1 MSQLSNSG
9 EKWST
14 SPRFVA
20 VISPIISAMDS
31 TFDNRATL
39 AQPLLAESSSS
50 ESVGVETVMND
61 MRDRIVTIPDYQR
74 DGDQWDDAS
83 KSLFVE
89 SIINNLTVPAL
100 FFEAQLGADKV
111 ERSEVV
117 DGQQRLTTLSAFY
130 EGKFALVDSSDAPY
144 LSPNSVHYAGKKFDE
159 LPVAYK
165 QAFKRYRLTV
175 IRLRQLGD
183 MRLEVFR
190 RINQGGTPLSG
201 QDIRLAYFG
210 EGSKSMA
217 FIRLVGI
224 YDRSSA
230 AASRFVRSAKEKYDL
245 TLPWSDE
252 LAFNTWNDWWAEKEI
267 SRGQTASEMFLWALT
282 VAQAEK
288 LNSLLSNPGA
298 LKTLNCRYNETISEA
313 LDAHCAQIQF
323 QDRNPERESLL
334 MRPEEMRDEFFP
346 YFQKWLDFLLRRAGS
361 SIPVTRHRIVGTVIG
376 AAYPN
381 RIYPADLKEPN
392 GSEIAGF
399 IRAPRDVAKSFAV
412 DWPESKGR
420 WGGLRGYRAQF
431 AAAAKIVSQLRS

>member
-1 MSQLSNSG
+1 MA
-9 EKWST
+9 ST
-14 SPRFVA
+14 FG
-20 VISPIISAMDS
+20 DS
-31 TFDNRATL
+31 TAP

-61 MRDRIVTIPDYQR
+61 MRDGIVTIPDYQR
-74 DGDQWDDAS
+74 DGDQWDEVS
-83 KSLFVE
+83 RSLFVE

-100 FFEAQLGADKV
+100 FFEAQVGKDGV

-117 DGQQRLTTLSAFY
+117 DGQQRLTTLRAFY
-130 EGKFALVDSSDAPY
+130 EGQFSLVPSNDAPY
-144 LSPNSVHYAGKKFDE
+144 LSPNSIHYAGKKFDE

-165 QAFKRYRLTV
+165 QAFKKYRLTV

-210 EGSKSMA
+210 DGSPSMG

-224 YDRSSA
+224 YDQSSA
-230 AASRFVRSAKEKYDL
+230 ASGRFIQSAKGKYGL
-245 TLPWSDE
+245 KLPWSDD
-252 LAFNTWNDWWAEKEI
+252 LAFGTWNDWWAEKEI

-282 VAQAEK
+282 AAQAEK
-288 LNSLLSNPGA
+288 LGSLLSNPGA
-298 LKTLNCRYNETISEA
+298 LKTLKCRYNETISEA
-313 LDAHCAQIQF
+313 LDAHCAQIQY
-323 QDRNPERESLL
+323 QDRNPEQVPLL
-334 MRPEEMRDEFFP
+334 MQMEEMREKFFP
-346 YFQKWLDFLLRRAGS
+346 FFQKWVDFLLRRAGS

-376 AAYPN
+376 AAYPKQ
-381 RIYPADLKEPN
+381 IYPEGLKEPN
-392 GSEIAGF
+392 GTEVAGF
-399 IRAPRDVAKSFAV
+399 IRSPRDVAKSFKV

-431 AAAAKIVSQLRS
+431 AAAAEILSHLRS

>member
-1 MSQLSNSG
+1 MASLFG
-9 EKWST
+9 
-14 SPRFVA
+14 
-20 VISPIISAMDS
+20 DG
-31 TFDNRATL
+31 ATL

-50 ESVGVETVMND
+50 ESVGVETVVND

-74 DGDQWDDAS
+74 DGDQWDEVS

-89 SIINNLTVPAL
+89 SVINNLTIPAL
-100 FFEAQLGADKV
+100 FFEAQLGGDGV
-111 ERSEVV
+111 ERSEVA
-117 DGQQRLTTLSAFY
+117 DGQQRLTTLSGFY
-130 EGKFALVDSSDAPY
+130 EGQFSLVASNDAPY
-144 LSPNSVHYAGKKFDE
+144 SSPNSIHYAGKTFDE

-210 EGSKSMA
+210 EGSGSMA

-224 YDRSSA
+224 YDKDSA
-230 AASRFVRSAKEKYDL
+230 AAGRFVQSAKEKHGL
-245 TLPWSDE
+245 HFPWSDQ
-252 LAFNTWNDWWAEKEI
+252 LAFTTWNDWWAEKEI

-282 VAQAEK
+282 AAQADK

-298 LKTLNCRYNETISEA
+298 LKTLKCRYNETISEA
-313 LDAHCAQIQF
+313 LDAHCAQIQY
-323 QDRNPERESLL
+323 QNRNPEQEPLL
-334 MRPEEMRDEFFP
+334 MRTEEIRDEFFA
-346 YFQKWLDFLLRRAGS
+346 YFQKWVDFLLRRAGS
-361 SIPVTRHRIVGTVIG
+361 SIPVSRHRIVGTVIG
-376 AAYPN
+376 GAYPH
-381 RIYPADLKEPN
+381 RIHPENLREPN
-392 GSEIAGF
+392 GSEIAAF
-399 IRAPRDVAKSFAV
+399 IRSPRDVAKSYMV

-431 AAAAKIVSQLRS
+431 AAAAKIVSHLRS